1 MSLARLDFL
10 TKALR
15 QLPQQL
21 TATTEQVVSQNKAFL
36 EDANT
41 AQLAEGLDSDG
52 RAIVP
57 EYAPLT
63 VAIKQ
68 LQGLPSNRVT
78 LRDTGDFYTSIIAQV
93 DATEFEMVATDPQ
106 TPALVEKYGDE
117 VLGISEEHLEEF
129 RTDYVRPELEL
140 KTRELLQL

>member
-1 MSLARLDFL
+1 MSLDRLAFLAARL
-10 TKALR
+10 KE
-15 QLPQQL
+15 LPQAL
-21 TATTEQVVSQNKAFL
+21 TVATGQVVGQHKHFL

-52 RAIVP
+52 RAIGP

-68 LQGLPSNRVT
+68 LKGQPTDRVT
-78 LRDTGDFYTSIIAQV
+78 LRDEGNFYSGVVLRLDTGS
-93 DATEFEMVATDPQ
+93 FELVGTDEK

-117 VLGISEEHLEEF
+117 ILGISDEHLAEF

-140 KTRELLQL
+140 KTRELLGL